1 MSYIESLRTLQS
13 EIREDRAAN
22 VGRSARTLL
31 WLFRVARA
39 TQALPAAPRL
49 LASPLR
55 IAYRVV
61 STTVLGAEIP
71 LNTQIGPGLA
81 LPHCRGLVVHEAAAI
96 GPASTLRH
104 NVTIGVRRSG
114 ESTPGYRGSARVST
128 SAPARRSSAT
138 SRSALEPGSGPARSC
153 CATSPRAASPSATP
167 LGSSRRPGRN
177 RQRVVTPGAGGPRR
191 STRSVPQRFD
201 RACRPPP
208 ARSRSSP

>member
-114 ESTPGYRGSARVST
+114 ESTPGVPRLGPRVDVGAGAQILGEIEIGAGARIGAGAIVLCDVPEGGVAVGNPARVIT
-128 SAPARRSSAT
+128 QT
-138 SRSALEPGSGPARSC
+138 
-153 CATSPRAASPSATP
+153 
-167 LGSSRRPGRN
+167 RP
-177 RQRVVTPGAGGPRR
+177 
-191 STRSVPQRFD
+191 
-201 RACRPPP
+201 
-208 ARSRSSP
+208 